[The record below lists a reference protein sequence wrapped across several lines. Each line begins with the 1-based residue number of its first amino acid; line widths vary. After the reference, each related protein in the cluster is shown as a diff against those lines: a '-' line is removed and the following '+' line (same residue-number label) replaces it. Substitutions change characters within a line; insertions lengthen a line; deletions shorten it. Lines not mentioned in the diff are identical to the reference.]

1 MPVVRKI
8 HQIFFRFDSKTLHD
22 YPLFACSQQA
32 FQNMS
37 GWEYQLWDES
47 CAEAL
52 CQIKHP
58 ELWDSYQTLKP
69 IQQVDLAKYLV
80 ADTCHGIVCDLDV
93 IPLCHADDI
102 VGDRPYLFDR
112 CSRKHIVCND
122 FMYVG
127 EGGLPNIFDYF
138 LSNLARVNDTP
149 CYEQRRMRK
158 IFQTSGPDFF
168 TRYLKRAGL
177 CNHVEAI
184 SNRTFMDPA
193 QKHRSVFAPSP
204 KLEIVHHLSWLSQ
217 VAREA
222 CHESN
227 DTVGS
232 VGGAA
237 CPSFA

>member
-1 MPVVRKI
+1 M
-8 HQIFFRFDSKTLHD
+8 TLCT
-22 YPLFACSQQA
+22 LEKGACQ
-32 FQNMS
+32 
-37 GWEYQLWDES
+37 
-47 CAEAL
+47 
-52 CQIKHP
+52 
-58 ELWDSYQTLKP
+58 
-69 IQQVDLAKYLV
+69 
-80 ADTCHGIVCDLDV
+80 
-93 IPLCHADDI
+93 
-102 VGDRPYLFDR
+102 
-112 CSRKHIVCND
+112 
-122 FMYVG
+122 
-127 EGGLPNIFDYF
+127 NIFDYF
-138 LSNLARVNDTP
+138 LSNLARVNDTL

>member
-1 MPVVRKI
+1 
-8 HQIFFRFDSKTLHD
+8 
-22 YPLFACSQQA
+22 
-32 FQNMS
+32 MS
-37 GWEYQLWDES
+37 
-47 CAEAL
+47 
-52 CQIKHP
+52 H
-58 ELWDSYQTLKP
+58 
-69 IQQVDLAKYLV
+69 
-80 ADTCHGIVCDLDV
+80 
-93 IPLCHADDI
+93 
-102 VGDRPYLFDR
+102 
-112 CSRKHIVCND
+112 
-122 FMYVG
+122 VG
-127 EGGLPNIFDYF
+127 EGGLPGISEYF
-138 LSNLARVNDTP
+138 LANLERVENIP

-177 CNHVEAI
+177 CKHVEAI